1 MKELYIRSNNLK
13 NLDEIFYLKDLKNLK
28 ILWLADDESVLM
40 NDYPNYRL
48 TVLKNLPYLIK
59 LDNKVVTNDEIQHS
73 ITIGEIIN
81 EPKDVEEN
89 YVSKKLYSELKHKT
103 SDKNCLENEISN
115 QTESNWVDNKNLETS
130 VNDSTNE
137 DYNEN
142 NMSLNSINLE
152 LKIAALSVDEEK

>member
-1 MKELYIRSNNLK
+1 MN
-13 NLDEIFYLKDLKNLK
+13 EIFYLKDLKNLK

-59 LDNKVVTNDEIQHS
+59 LDNKVVTDDEIQHS

-81 EPKDVEEN
+81 EPEDVEEN
-89 YVSKKLYSELKHKT
+89 YSSKQLDSKQKP
-103 SDKNCLENEISN
+103 SDKNCIENEISN
-115 QTESNWVDNKNLETS
+115 QTESNEVDNKNFEEPE
-130 VNDSTNE
+130 NDSTNE

-152 LKIAALSVDEEK
+152 LKIAALKVEEEK

>member
-13 NLDEIFYLKDLKNLK
+13 NLNEIFYLKDLKNLK

-59 LDNKVVTNDEIQHS
+59 LDNKVVTDDEIQHS

-81 EPKDVEEN
+81 EPEDVEEN
-89 YVSKKLYSELKHKT
+89 YSSKQLDSKQKP
-103 SDKNCLENEISN
+103 SDKNCIENEISN
-115 QTESNWVDNKNLETS
+115 QTESNEVDNKNFEEPE
-130 VNDSTNE
+130 NDSTNE

-152 LKIAALSVDEEK
+152 LKIAALKVEDEK

>member
-13 NLDEIFYLKDLKNLK
+13 NLNEIFYLKDLKNLK

-59 LDNKVVTNDEIQHS
+59 LDNKVVTDDEIQHS

-81 EPKDVEEN
+81 KQEDVEEN
-89 YVSKKLYSELKHKT
+89 YSSKQLDSKQKP
-103 SDKNCLENEISN
+103 SDKNCIENEISN
-115 QTESNWVDNKNLETS
+115 QTESNEVDNKNFEEPE
-130 VNDSTNE
+130 NDSTNE

-152 LKIAALSVDEEK
+152 LKIAALKVEDEK

>member
-1 MKELYIRSNNLK
+1 MN
-13 NLDEIFYLKDLKNLK
+13 EIFYLKDLKNLK

-59 LDNKVVTNDEIQHS
+59 LDNKVVTDDEIQHS

-81 EPKDVEEN
+81 KQEDVEEN
-89 YVSKKLYSELKHKT
+89 YSSKQLDSKQKP
-103 SDKNCLENEISN
+103 SDKNCIENEISN
-115 QTESNWVDNKNLETS
+115 QTESNEVDNKNFEEPE
-130 VNDSTNE
+130 NDSTNE

-152 LKIAALSVDEEK
+152 LKIAALKVEDEK